1 MISSEASPTCVSSTI
16 PKPSPRGRWPSDAAA
31 STPLAAALRRPHG
44 NVLIGGD
51 STETSHSD
59 GAVRAGLR
67 MAATVLGQRI
77 PVGAS

>member
-1 MISSEASPTCVSSTI
+1 MRVFDHPQAVAAWPVAL
-16 PKPSPRGRWPSDAAA
+16 GRSRFDA
-31 STPLAAALRRPHG
+31 LAAALRRPHG

-77 PVGAS
+77 PVGVS